1 MPVNAQSP
9 HLIGTHQHEEPTL
22 NIFKARGSIKLT
34 TVALLAIVA
43 FSSSAIADTGGLRVK
58 VTDPDGN
65 AIAGARVNAST
76 SESLTTKSGV
86 TDADGSVRLMGLDPS
101 NDYVVT
107 VSADGY
113 QPARNEGGLVVSER
127 TFNIPFVLT
136 ATAEAME
143 EVITYGRS
151 DIGQLVDTTSGLQ
164 ATDVTLD
171 IMDSLPT
178 GRSYQSYL
186 AMAPTTKPSSVE
198 NGGNPSS
205 KSGMNYT
212 DIPSSA
218 GDSHG
223 ISRDNVYYID
233 GVNITDNY
241 YGTFGA
247 NFNSEIIQEQQII
260 TGGVPA
266 EYEGGQGLISRVI
279 SKSGG
284 NEFHGSV
291 NYYTQSDS
299 LVSDNKHLDD
309 ASFTTY
315 DTAFTLGGPI
325 IKDKLWFFTSFQRKE
340 RDEDV
345 IDPNTQTVSRGV
357 NKVEDLGFAKLTW
370 QATDND
376 KLVAQWFG
384 DPTDQDGSL
393 DTGTLNNRDRVFKS
407 GGDNYKFEYSHAWD
421 NFIVTVNYLDHEG
434 EDTRISADSSTQNDV
449 AFTNPLVSNVDTEQ
463 GGYGIDVFWKK
474 NKTSLNLTGEYF
486 LDTGMG
492 SHEIKFGYSD
502 TTNEHYL
509 DEYYT
514 GDGSQYNSIGL
525 ADNGATLGDYVGAG
539 WTGEKAL
546 SGTDVNRIIDGMA
559 DSPDAATYLALFDT
573 DNSGVISTAEL
584 QAGLVFDSTAG
595 NPHGEVNVARTRQAQ
610 QGAQNFEQLGS
621 ALYIQDSWSIDE
633 HWTLDIGLR
642 AEKWEHIASDA
653 RTKVF
658 TFDYEIAPRVSLIY
672 DINGD
677 GSSKVWGFYGR
688 YYDPIRTNMTEFA
701 GSVTG
706 TVLSE
711 EVYVADTGEW
721 LNYRTR
727 GLSDGY
733 FAPTTKTPYTDEFL
747 LGYERALTENQSVSV
762 IYTNRKTRDIFEDY
776 DLGLYTDGCG
786 EFCLDLAYFGFA
798 NEAPPSNY
806 YMATLKGGKR
816 DYDGLELTW
825 RKRRSADSRWFALA
839 SYSYNDAEG
848 NSNSDGNADFQG
860 DWIALDPRAPNQY
873 TTQPGNIEH
882 LLKLAGSY
890 RWDNG
895 LEVGA
900 TYSWNSGTAYSE
912 TWAIYR
918 RHLPTM
924 DAEASEHRGAID
936 TWVQEGAIGGNTT
949 PSYGTLNGRVK
960 YVAEFGESTQVEFF
974 LDVFNLLD
982 DQAVRRKQDLLD
994 GGDGWDYQQASAW
1007 VLPRRFYLGA
1017 RMSF

>member
-1 MPVNAQSP
+1 MNINRTV
-9 HLIGTHQHEEPTL
+9 GRVTL
-22 NIFKARGSIKLT
+22 TAA
-34 TVALLAIVA
+34 ALLLSVA
-43 FSSSAIADTGGLRVK
+43 FSSTAIADTGGLQVR
-58 VTDPDGN
+58 VTDADGN
-65 AIAGARVNAST
+65 PVAGASVHAST
-76 SESLTTKSGV
+76 VESLTTKSGS
-86 TDADGSVRLMGLDPS
+86 TGADGSIRLMGLDPS
-101 NDYVVT
+101 SEYVVS
-107 VSADGY
+107 VSADGF
-113 QPARNEGGLVVSER
+113 QSARNEGVLVVSER
-127 TFNIPFVLT
+127 TFNLPFALQS
-136 ATAEAME
+136 AAGADIE
-143 EVITYGRS
+143 EIVTYGRS
-151 DIGQLVDTTSGLQ
+151 DLGQLVDTTSGLQ

-178 GRSYQSYL
+178 GRSYQAYL
-186 AMAPTTKPSSVE
+186 AMAPTTKPAAVE

-241 YGTFGA
+241 YGTFGS

-291 NYYTQSDS
+291 NYYMQSDS

-309 ASFTTY
+309 AAFDTF

-325 IKDKLWFFTSFQRKE
+325 VKDKLWFFTSFQRKE

-345 IDPNTQTVSRGV
+345 IDPTTQTVTRTV
-357 NKVEDLGFAKLTW
+357 NKTEDLGFAKLTW
-370 QATDND
+370 QASEND

-384 DPTDQDGSL
+384 DPTDQTGSL
-393 DTGTLNNRDRVFKS
+393 DTGTLNNRDRAFKS

-421 NFIVTVNYLDHEG
+421 NFILTASYFDHEG
-434 EDTRISADSSTQNDV
+434 EDTRVSADSSTENNVVFTDV
-449 AFTNPLVSNVDTEQ
+449 SVTNVDTEQ

-474 NKTSLNLTGEYF
+474 NKTSLNLTAELF

-502 TTNEHYL
+502 ITNEHYL

-514 GDGSQYNSIGL
+514 GDGSRYNSIGF
-525 ADNGATLGDYVGAG
+525 ADAGATLGDYLGSG
-539 WTGEKAL
+539 WEGEKAL
-546 SGTDVNRIIDGMA
+546 FATDVIRIIDAMA
-559 DSPDAATYLALFDT
+559 ASADAGTYLTLFDA
-573 DNSGVISTAEL
+573 DNSGVISSAEL

-595 NPHGEVNVARTRQAQ
+595 NPTGEVNTVRTRQSV
-610 QGAQNFEQLGS
+610 QGAQNFEQLGT
-621 ALYIQDSWSIDE
+621 ALFIQDSWSIDD
-633 HWTLDIGLR
+633 HWTLDFGFR

-653 RTKVF
+653 KTKIF
-658 TFDYEIAPRVSLIY
+658 TFDYEIAPRISLIY

-677 GSSKVWGFYGR
+677 GASKVWGFYGR
-688 YYDPIRTNMTEFA
+688 YYDPIRTNMTTF
-701 GSVTG
+701 GGKLTG
-706 TVLSE
+706 TIRSE
-711 EVYVADTGEW
+711 EVYVNGEW

-727 GLSDGY
+727 GLGDGY
-733 FAPTTKTPYTDEFL
+733 FAPSTKTPYTDEIL

-776 DLGLYTDGCG
+776 DLALYTNNCG
-786 EFCLDLAYFGFA
+786 EFCLDLAYFGFSGEVPA
-798 NEAPPSNY
+798 SNY
-806 YMATLKGGKR
+806 YMATLKGAKR

-839 SYSYNDAEG
+839 SYSYNDATG

-873 TTQPGNIEH
+873 TTQPGNIDH

-890 RWDNG
+890 RWENG

-900 TYSWNSGTAYSE
+900 TYSWNSGTAYSK
-912 TWAIYR
+912 TWLLYR
-918 RHLPTM
+918 RHLPEM
-924 DAEASEHRGAID
+924 DAPYEYGGVTDS
-936 TWVQEGAIGGNTT
+936 WVQKGAIGGETT
-949 PSYGTLNGRVK
+949 PSYGILNARVK
-960 YVAEFGESTQVEFF
+960 YVAEFGESTDVEFF
-974 LDVFNLLD
+974 LDIFNVLD
-982 DQAVRRKQDLLD
+982 HQAASREQDLFL
-994 GGDGWDYQQASAW
+994 GGDSWDFQEASNW

-1017 RMSF
+1017 RMTF